1 MQKTD
6 REKTMAGRTPLRLVA
21 ALIASIVATPALS
34 QSPTPGWPNGPVKMF
49 VGFAA
54 GGSTDII
61 ARDIGSELEK
71 VWAQPVIV
79 ENRAGA
85 NGAIAA
91 AQLAKLPAD
100 GQTLMMI
107 VSGHVTNGHLNAKQP
122 FDALK
127 DFTPISLLAS
137 SPLLVFAHP
146 SFPANDIKSM
156 LALAKEKPATLAYSS
171 PGVGSIQHLS
181 MELLA
186 YLAGVKLVHV
196 PYRSGALAL
205 NDTLAGHVPLSVLS
219 VLQALPHLQAKTV
232 KPLAVT
238 SAKATDILPNVPALA
253 EAGLKD
259 YEAELWYVVI
269 APAGLPPA
277 LAQKINADIVKIV
290 KSPAMQKK
298 LADQGARPI
307 GSNPAEAAAFM
318 KAESEKW
325 GKVIKEANIK
335 GE

>member
-1 MQKTD
+1 
-6 REKTMAGRTPLRLVA
+6 
-21 ALIASIVATPALS
+21 
-34 QSPTPGWPNGPVKMF
+34 MF

-61 ARDIGSELEK
+61 ARDIGHELEK
-71 VWAQPVIV
+71 VWGQPVVI

-91 AQLAKLPAD
+91 GQLAKLPAD

-107 VSGHVTNGHLNAKQP
+107 VSGHVTNGYLNLKQP

-127 DFTPISLLAS
+127 DFTPIVQVAS
-137 SPLLVFAHP
+137 SPLLIFAHP

-156 LALAKEKPATLAYSS
+156 LALAKEKPGTISYTS
-171 PGVGSIQHLS
+171 PGTGSIQHLS

-253 EAGLKD
+253 DAGLKD

-269 APAGLPPA
+269 AQRAFHPSSP
-277 LAQKINADIVKIV
+277 NASTAI
-290 KSPAMQKK
+290 SC
-298 LADQGARPI
+298 
-307 GSNPAEAAAFM
+307 GS
-318 KAESEKW
+318 
-325 GKVIKEANIK
+325 
-335 GE
+335 

>member
-1 MQKTD
+1 MT
-6 REKTMAGRTPLRLVA
+6 RWVGLVLA
-21 ALIASIVATPALS
+21 AAMTCWGASAAHA
-34 QSPTPGWPNGPVKMF
+34 QNWPNGPVKMF
-49 VGFAA
+49 VGFGA

-61 ARDIGSELEK
+61 ARDIGRELEK
-71 VWAQPVIV
+71 MWGQPVII

-91 AQLAKLPAD
+91 GQLAKLPAD

-107 VSGHVTNGHLNAKQP
+107 VSGHVTNGHLNKQQP
-122 FDALK
+122 FDAMK
-127 DFTPISLLAS
+127 DFTPIVEIAS
-137 SPLLVFAHP
+137 SPLLIFAHP
-146 SFPANDIKSM
+146 NFPANDVKTM
-156 LALAKEKPATLAYSS
+156 LALAKEKPGALSYTS
-171 PGVGSIQHLS
+171 PGTGSIQHLS

-186 YLAGVKLVHV
+186 YLAGVKLTHV

-219 VLQALPHLQAKTV
+219 VLQALPHLQAKTI

-238 SAKATDILPNVPALA
+238 SAKATDILPGVPALA

-277 LAQKINADIVKIV
+277 LSQKINADIVRIV
-290 KSPAMQKK
+290 KSPEMQKK
-298 LADQGARPI
+298 LADQGARPV
-307 GSNPAEAAAFM
+307 GSTAAEARTFM
-318 KAESEKW
+318 QAESDKW
-325 GKVIKEANIK
+325 GKVITEANIK

>member
-1 MQKTD
+1 MKGL
-6 REKTMAGRTPLRLVA
+6 MAVIAA
-21 ALIASIVATPALS
+21 ALALLAGGQEVS
-34 QSPTPGWPNGPVKMF
+34 AQNWPNGPVKMF
-49 VGFAA
+49 VGFGA

-61 ARDIGSELEK
+61 ARDIGRELEK
-71 VWAQPVIV
+71 VWGQPVII

-91 AQLAKLPAD
+91 GQLAKLPAD

-107 VSGHVTNGHLNAKQP
+107 VSGHVTNGHLNPKQP
-122 FDALK
+122 FDAIK
-127 DFTPISLLAS
+127 DFTPIVQIAS
-137 SPLLVFAHP
+137 SPLLIFAHP
-146 SFPANDIKSM
+146 NFPANDIKSM
-156 LALAKEKPATLAYSS
+156 LALAKEKPGALSYTS
-171 PGVGSIQHLS
+171 PGTGSIQHLS

-186 YLAGVKLVHV
+186 YLAGVKLTHV

-219 VLQALPHLQAKTV
+219 VLQALPHLQAKTI

-238 SAKATDILPNVPALA
+238 SAKASDILPGVPALA

-277 LAQKINADIVKIV
+277 LTQRINADVVKIV
-290 KSPAMQKK
+290 KSPEMQKK
-298 LADQGARPI
+298 LADQGARPV
-307 GSNPAEAAAFM
+307 GSTPEQTRAFM
-318 KAESEKW
+318 QAESDKW
-325 GKVIKEANIK
+325 GKVIREANIK

>member
-1 MQKTD
+1 MKMRRITSV
-6 REKTMAGRTPLRLVA
+6 LA
-21 ALIASIVATPALS
+21 AATALLCATGLNASA
-34 QSPTPGWPNGPVKMF
+34 QQWPNGPVRMF
-49 VGFAA
+49 VGFGA

-61 ARDIGSELEK
+61 ARDIGHELEK
-71 VWAQPVIV
+71 VWGQPVVI
-79 ENRAGA
+79 ENRSGA

-91 AQLAKLPAD
+91 GQLAKLPPD
-100 GQTLMMI
+100 GQTLMLV
-107 VSGHVTNGHLNAKQP
+107 VSGHVTNGYLNPKQP

-127 DFTPISLLAS
+127 DFTPITQIAS
-137 SPLLVFAHP
+137 SPLLIFSHP

-156 LALAKEKPATLAYSS
+156 LALAKEKPNTISYTS
-171 PGVGSIQHLS
+171 PGTGSIQHLS

-219 VLQALPHLQAKTV
+219 VLQALPHLQAKTI

-238 SAKATDILPNVPALA
+238 SAKASDILPNVPALA
-253 EAGLKD
+253 EAGLQG

-277 LAQKINADIVKIV
+277 LTTKINADIVKIV
-290 KSPAMQKK
+290 KSPAMQKR
-298 LADQGARPI
+298 LADQGARPV
-307 GSNPAEAAAFM
+307 GSSPTEAAAFL
-318 KAESEKW
+318 KSESEKW
-325 GKVIKEANIK
+325 GKVIKEANIR

>member
-1 MQKTD
+1 M
-6 REKTMAGRTPLRLVA
+6 TMHRITSVLA
-21 ALIASIVATPALS
+21 AATALLCMMGFEASA
-34 QSPTPGWPNGPVKMF
+34 QQWPNGPVKMF
-49 VGFAA
+49 VGFGA

-61 ARDIGSELEK
+61 ARDIGHELEK
-71 VWAQPVIV
+71 VWGQTVVI

-91 AQLAKLPAD
+91 GQLAKLPPD

-107 VSGHVTNGHLNAKQP
+107 VSGHVTNGYLNPKQP

-127 DFTPISLLAS
+127 DFTPISEIAS
-137 SPLLVFAHP
+137 SPLLIFAHP

-156 LALAKEKPATLAYSS
+156 IALAREKPNTLAYTS
-171 PGVGSIQHLS
+171 PGTGSIQHLS

-219 VLQALPHLQAKTV
+219 VLQALPHLQAKTI

-253 EAGLKD
+253 EAGLKG

-277 LAQKINADIVKIV
+277 LTAKINADIVKIV
-290 KSPAMQKK
+290 KSPAMQKR
-298 LADQGARPI
+298 LADQGARPV
-307 GSNPAEAAAFM
+307 GSTPTEAAAFL
-318 KAESEKW
+318 KSESDKW

>member
-1 MQKTD
+1 MT
-6 REKTMAGRTPLRLVA
+6 RWVGLVLAAAMACWGASA
-21 ALIASIVATPALS
+21 AHA
-34 QSPTPGWPNGPVKMF
+34 QNWPNGPVKMF
-49 VGFAA
+49 VGFGA

-61 ARDIGSELEK
+61 ARDIGRELEK
-71 VWAQPVIV
+71 MWGQPVII

-91 AQLAKLPAD
+91 GQLAKLPAD

-107 VSGHVTNGHLNAKQP
+107 VSGHVTNGHLNKQQP
-122 FDALK
+122 FDAMK
-127 DFTPISLLAS
+127 DFTPIVEIAS
-137 SPLLVFAHP
+137 SPLLIFAHP
-146 SFPANDIKSM
+146 GFPANDVKTM
-156 LALAKEKPATLAYSS
+156 LALAKERPGALSYTS
-171 PGVGSIQHLS
+171 PGTGSIQHLS

-186 YLAGVKLVHV
+186 YLAGVRLTHV

-219 VLQALPHLQAKTV
+219 VLQALPHLQAKTI

-238 SAKATDILPNVPALA
+238 SAKATDILPGVPALA

-277 LAQKINADIVKIV
+277 LTQKINADIARIV
-290 KSPAMQKK
+290 KSPEMQKK
-298 LADQGARPI
+298 LADQGARPV
-307 GSNPAEAAAFM
+307 GSTAAEARAFM
-318 KAESEKW
+318 QAESDKW

>member
-1 MQKTD
+1 MTGSKWLGLT
-6 REKTMAGRTPLRLVA
+6 A
-21 ALIASIVATPALS
+21 ALLLCAGIVRAPA
-34 QSPTPGWPNGPVKMF
+34 QSWPNGPVKMF
-49 VGFAA
+49 VGFTA
-54 GGSTDII
+54 GGTTDIV
-61 ARDIGSELEK
+61 ARDLGHELEK
-71 VWAQPVIV
+71 VWGQPVIV

-91 AQLAKLPAD
+91 GQLAKLPPD

-107 VSGHVTNGHLNAKQP
+107 VSGHVTNGYLNPKQP

-127 DFTPISLLAS
+127 DFTPITEVAS
-137 SPLLVFAHP
+137 SPLLIFAHP
-146 SFPANDIKSM
+146 SFPGNSIKDM
-156 LALAKEKPATLAYSS
+156 LTLAKEKPGTLSYSS
-171 PGVGSIQHLS
+171 PGTGSIQHLS

-186 YLAGVKLVHV
+186 YLAGVKLVHI

-219 VLQALPHLQAKTV
+219 VFQALPHLQAKTI

-277 LAQKINADIVKIV
+277 LTNKINADIVKIV
-290 KSPAMQKK
+290 KSPEMQKK
-298 LADQGARPI
+298 IANQGARPV
-307 GSNPAEAAAFM
+307 GGTPAEAAAFM
-318 KAESEKW
+318 RAESDKW
-325 GKVIKEANIK
+325 GKVIKEVDIK

>member
-1 MQKTD
+1 MKRWPT
-6 REKTMAGRTPLRLVA
+6 RW
-21 ALIASIVATPALS
+21 IVAMATALS
-34 QSPTPGWPNGPVKMF
+34 LFATWRDASAQSAPAQSWPNGPVKMF

-61 ARDIGSELEK
+61 ARDIGHELEK
-71 VWAQPVIV
+71 VWGQPVVI

-91 AQLAKLPAD
+91 GQLAKLPAD

-107 VSGHVTNGHLNAKQP
+107 VSGHVTNGYLNPKQQ

-127 DFTPISLLAS
+127 DFTPIVQIAS
-137 SPLLVFAHP
+137 SPLLIFAHP

-156 LALAKEKPATLAYSS
+156 LALAKEKPPTISYTS
-171 PGVGSIQHLS
+171 PGTGSIQHLS

-219 VLQALPHLQAKTV
+219 VLQALPHLQAKTI

-269 APAGLPPA
+269 GPAGLSPA
-277 LAQKINADIVKIV
+277 LTQRINSQIVRIV
-290 KSPAMQKK
+290 KSPEMQKK
-298 LADQGARPI
+298 LADQGARPV
-307 GSNPAEAAAFM
+307 GSTPAEAAAFM
-318 KAESEKW
+318 KMESDKW
-325 GKVIKEANIK
+325 GKVIKEANIQ

>member
-1 MQKTD
+1 MNAMRRITSVLAAA
-6 REKTMAGRTPLRLVA
+6 TALLCAAGFD
-21 ALIASIVATPALS
+21 ASA
-34 QSPTPGWPNGPVKMF
+34 QQWPNGPVRMF
-49 VGFAA
+49 VGFGA

-61 ARDIGSELEK
+61 ARDIGHELEK
-71 VWAQPVIV
+71 VWGQPVVI

-91 AQLAKLPAD
+91 GQLAKLPPD
-100 GQTLMMI
+100 GQTLMLV
-107 VSGHVTNGHLNAKQP
+107 VSGHVTNGYLNPKQP

-127 DFTPISLLAS
+127 DFTPITQIAS
-137 SPLLVFAHP
+137 SPLLIFSHP
-146 SFPANDIKSM
+146 DFPANDIKSM
-156 LALAKEKPATLAYSS
+156 LALAKEKPSTIAYTS
-171 PGVGSIQHLS
+171 PGTGSIQHLS

-186 YLAGVKLVHV
+186 YLAGVKLVHI

-219 VLQALPHLQAKTV
+219 VLQALPHLQAKKI

-253 EAGLKD
+253 EAGLQG

-277 LAQKINADIVKIV
+277 LTAKINADIVKIV
-290 KSPAMQKK
+290 KSPAMQKR
-298 LADQGARPI
+298 LADQGARPV
-307 GSNPAEAAAFM
+307 GSSPTEAAAFL
-318 KAESEKW
+318 KSESDKW
-325 GKVIKEANIK
+325 GKVIKEANIR

>member
-1 MQKTD
+1 M
-6 REKTMAGRTPLRLVA
+6 RVFRAWALAAAACIAAAGGAGEA
-21 ALIASIVATPALS
+21 AAQAW
-34 QSPTPGWPNGPVKMF
+34 PTGPVKML
-49 VGFAA
+49 VGFGA

-61 ARDIGSELEK
+61 ARDIGRELEK
-71 VWAQPVIV
+71 MWGQPVII

-91 AQLAKLPAD
+91 GQLAKMPAD
-100 GQTLMMI
+100 GQSLMMV
-107 VSGHVTNGHLNAKQP
+107 VSGHVTNGHLNPKQP

-127 DFTPISLLAS
+127 DFTPITQIAS
-137 SPLLVFAHP
+137 SPLLIFAHP
-146 SFPANDIKSM
+146 SFPANDIKTM
-156 LALAKEKPATLAYSS
+156 LALAKEKPGTISYTS
-171 PGVGSIQHLS
+171 PGTGSIQHLS

-219 VLQALPHLQAKTV
+219 VLQALPHLQAKTI

-253 EAGLKD
+253 EAGLKN
-259 YEAELWYVVI
+259 YEAELWYVAI

-277 LAQKINADIVKIV
+277 IANKINADIVKIV
-290 KSPAMQKK
+290 KSPEMQKK
-298 LADQGARPI
+298 LADQGARPV
-307 GSNPAEAAAFM
+307 GSTAEQAAAFM
-318 KAESEKW
+318 KAESDKW

-335 GE
+335 AE

>member
-1 MQKTD
+1 VGLVLAAA
-6 REKTMAGRTPLRLVA
+6 MACWGASA
-21 ALIASIVATPALS
+21 AHA
-34 QSPTPGWPNGPVKMF
+34 QNWPNGPVKMF
-49 VGFAA
+49 VGFGA

-61 ARDIGSELEK
+61 ARDIGRELEK
-71 VWAQPVIV
+71 MWGQPVII
-79 ENRAGA
+79 ENRAGT

-91 AQLAKLPAD
+91 GQLAKLPAD

-107 VSGHVTNGHLNAKQP
+107 VSGHVTNGHLNKQQP
-122 FDALK
+122 FDAMK
-127 DFTPISLLAS
+127 DFTPIVEIAS
-137 SPLLVFAHP
+137 SPLLIFAHP
-146 SFPANDIKSM
+146 GFPANDVKTM
-156 LALAKEKPATLAYSS
+156 LALAKERPGALSYTS
-171 PGVGSIQHLS
+171 PGTGSIQHLS

-186 YLAGVKLVHV
+186 YLAGVRLTHV

-219 VLQALPHLQAKTV
+219 VLQALPHLQAKTI

-238 SAKATDILPNVPALA
+238 SAKATDILPGVPALA

-277 LAQKINADIVKIV
+277 LTQKINADIARIV
-290 KSPAMQKK
+290 KSPEMQKK
-298 LADQGARPI
+298 LADQGARPV
-307 GSNPAEAAAFM
+307 GSTAAEARAFM
-318 KAESEKW
+318 QAESDKW

>member
-1 MQKTD
+1 MKCWKAALAASLLLLT
-6 REKTMAGRTPLRLVA
+6 AGRD
-21 ALIASIVATPALS
+21 ASA
-34 QSPTPGWPNGPVKMF
+34 QSAPTANWPNGPVKMF

-61 ARDIGSELEK
+61 ARDIGHELEK
-71 VWAQPVIV
+71 VWGQPVVI

-91 AQLAKLPAD
+91 GQLAKLPAD

-107 VSGHVTNGHLNAKQP
+107 VSGHVTNGYLNPKQS

-127 DFTPISLLAS
+127 DFTPIVQIAS
-137 SPLLVFAHP
+137 SPLLIFAHP

-156 LALAKEKPATLAYSS
+156 LALAKEKPSTISYTS
-171 PGVGSIQHLS
+171 PGTGSIQHLS

-219 VLQALPHLQAKTV
+219 VLQALPHLQAKTI

-259 YEAELWYVVI
+259 YEAELWYVMI
-269 APAGLPPA
+269 APPGLSPE
-277 LAQKINADIVKIV
+277 LRDRINSQIVRIV
-290 KSPAMQKK
+290 KSPEMQKK
-298 LADQGARPI
+298 LADQGARPV
-307 GSNPAEAAAFM
+307 GGTPAEALAFM

-325 GKVIKEANIK
+325 GKVIKEANIQ
-335 GE
+335 GEQ

>member
-1 MQKTD
+1 MTRSKWLGLT
-6 REKTMAGRTPLRLVA
+6 AA
-21 ALIASIVATPALS
+21 ALLFASATQAS
-34 QSPTPGWPNGPVKMF
+34 AQSWPNGPVKMF

-61 ARDIGSELEK
+61 ARDMGHELEK
-71 VWAQPVIV
+71 AWGQPVIV

-91 AQLAKLPAD
+91 GQLAKLPPD

-107 VSGHVTNGHLNAKQP
+107 VSGHVTNGHLNSKQA

-127 DFTPISLLAS
+127 DFTPIVEIAS
-137 SPLLVFAHP
+137 SPLLIFAHP

-156 LALAKEKPATLAYSS
+156 LALAKEKPSTLAYTS
-171 PGVGSIQHLS
+171 PGTGSIQHLS

-205 NDTLAGHVPLSVLS
+205 QDTLAGHVPLSVLS
-219 VLQALPHLQAKTV
+219 VLQALPHLQAKTI

-238 SAKATDILPNVPALA
+238 SAKATDILPGIPALA

-269 APAGLPPA
+269 APPGLPAA
-277 LAQKINADIVKIV
+277 LTQKINADIVKIV
-290 KSPAMQKK
+290 KSPEMQKK
-298 LADQGARPI
+298 LADQGARPV
-307 GSNPAEAAAFM
+307 GSTQAEAAAFM
-318 KAESEKW
+318 KAESDKW

>member
-1 MQKTD
+1 MT
-6 REKTMAGRTPLRLVA
+6 RWVGLVLA
-21 ALIASIVATPALS
+21 AAMTCWGASAAHA
-34 QSPTPGWPNGPVKMF
+34 QNWPNGPVKMF
-49 VGFAA
+49 VGFGA

-61 ARDIGSELEK
+61 ARDIGRELEK
-71 VWAQPVIV
+71 MWGQPVII

-91 AQLAKLPAD
+91 GQLAKLPAD

-107 VSGHVTNGHLNAKQP
+107 VSGHVTNGHLNKQQP
-122 FDALK
+122 FDAMK
-127 DFTPISLLAS
+127 DFTPIIEIAS
-137 SPLLVFAHP
+137 SPLLIFAHP
-146 SFPANDIKSM
+146 NFSANDVKTM
-156 LALAKEKPATLAYSS
+156 LALAKEKPGAFSYSS
-171 PGVGSIQHLS
+171 PGTGSIQNLS

-186 YLAGVKLVHV
+186 YLAGVKLTHV

-219 VLQALPHLQAKTV
+219 VLQALPHLQAKTI

-238 SAKATDILPNVPALA
+238 SAKATDILPGVPALA

-277 LAQKINADIVKIV
+277 LTQKINADIVRIV
-290 KSPAMQKK
+290 KSPEMQKK
-298 LADQGARPI
+298 LADQGARPV
-307 GSNPAEAAAFM
+307 GSTAAEARAFM
-318 KAESEKW
+318 QAESDKW